1 MVSKG
6 TIVAIVAWLMK
17 ASLLILGVWA
27 LLYPDFAL
35 YIRAVGFVGVAV
47 AVLSFRTTQR
57 RLLSERGIRIPNV
70 VVGIVLVVMIASVVL
85 VIPDATDL
93 DVTDERTELTGS
105 ELVYEMTM
113 ENTGD
118 GTVSGTDVTVH
129 LNTTEGTV
137 AETVALNDRDIGRG
151 NSREIT
157 ATFPLNDLNAE
168 TRSTV
173 ERGNY
178 EIFVVFNDGG
188 VKSTHTYVP

>member
-1 MVSKG
+1 MVSKE
-6 TIVAIVAWLMK
+6 TIVAIVAWFMK

-35 YIRAVGFVGVAV
+35 YIRAIGFVGAAV

-57 RLLSERGIRIPNV
+57 QLLSERGIRIPNV

-85 VIPDATDL
+85 VLPDATDL
-93 DVTDERTELTGS
+93 DVTDERTELTDS

-118 GTVSGTDVTVH
+118 GTVTGTSVTVH

-137 AETVALNDRDIGRG
+137 AERGVLNGRDIGRG

-157 ATFPLNDLNAE
+157 ATFALNDLNAE
-168 TRSTV
+168 TQSTV
-173 ERGNY
+173 ERDNY
-178 EIFVVFNDGG
+178 EIFVIFNDGG
-188 VKSTHTYVP
+188 IKSTHTYVP